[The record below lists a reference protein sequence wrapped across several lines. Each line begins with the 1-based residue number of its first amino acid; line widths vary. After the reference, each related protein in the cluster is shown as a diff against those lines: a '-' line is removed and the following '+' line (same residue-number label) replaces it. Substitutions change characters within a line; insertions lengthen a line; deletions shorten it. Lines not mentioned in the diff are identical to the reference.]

1 MLNVGSLI
9 RIFARWP
16 FPVYRLGLGWLIAG
30 KVMILTTQGRK
41 TGMPR
46 DTALWYVYEGRT
58 IYCASRRGE
67 GSQWLL
73 NLRANPDVSVRIGNS
88 WFTSIG
94 SFVTDPLETDQV
106 IRKLERKYQYLGKF
120 LLRRDRLVVVGFKWV
135 CS

>member
-1 MLNVGSLI
+1 M
-9 RIFARWP
+9 
-16 FPVYRLGLGWLIAG
+16 YRLGLGWLIAG

-46 DTALWYVYEGRT
+46 DTALWYVHEGRT

-73 NLRANPDVSVRIGNS
+73 NLRANPDVSLRIGNS